1 MAELFAAQKPDPLHL
16 ILVQVGDSADLLF
29 VPPNFAR
36 EDMETAVL
44 FSIPNAQIAKTRKYD
59 ALRSVKLELLKD
71 HLVFIAFP
79 PQRRPKAELIR

>member
-1 MAELFAAQKPDPLHL
+1 VAELFAAQKPDPLHL

-44 FSIPNAQIAKTRKYD
+44 FSIPNAQIAKTRKHD
-59 ALRSVKLELLKD
+59 ALRSAKLELLKD

-79 PQRRPKAELIR
+79 PQRPKAEVIR